1 MTLNLLWISSAILV
15 LASVAPAQTPRT
27 FSAQPASTGGRSDAG
42 APQSSDLAETLG
54 VSFPSESQSTVL
66 LRRDGKQYLIDV
78 ANKTVR
84 ELASA
89 SPQAAAPAPAGDEH
103 GDAASLFA
111 KNCAA
116 CHGPDG
122 KGNSGIG
129 TPNFTDP
136 AVQHSVSDQQIRTT
150 IHDGK
155 GGRMPAW
162 AGKLTDS
169 QIAELATYIR
179 SFAPSAGG
187 TQAGGTSKEQPSNPT
202 IYQPGDDVLM
212 SLPTGRPTDRHGVYV
227 NFAHRFAFDPAFTGQ
242 GRGEIL
248 FGLDGFAIPS
258 FGFRYGVTDK
268 LSVSIYRS
276 PSIIGRPIQLMAG
289 YNILDENKGQP
300 LNMMVRVSIEGQ
312 NNFRKNYTEN
322 IEGIFS
328 RSITHRAQVYVVPT
342 VSFNNRPLVQSGFLS
357 SQILDFPGVNTFSL
371 GVGAAVDIRPT
382 VALLAE
388 IIPTLANGEDLGI
401 HRPAYSFGIQK
412 KIWRHA
418 FTLGLTTSPGTTVS
432 QRSGTRARFVGDPG
446 ADTPG
451 GLFLGF
457 DLTRQIH

>member
-1 MTLNLLWISSAILV
+1 
-15 LASVAPAQTPRT
+15 
-27 FSAQPASTGGRSDAG
+27 
-42 APQSSDLAETLG
+42 
-54 VSFPSESQSTVL
+54 
-66 LRRDGKQYLIDV
+66 
-78 ANKTVR
+78 
-84 ELASA
+84 
-89 SPQAAAPAPAGDEH
+89 
-103 GDAASLFA
+103 
-111 KNCAA
+111 
-116 CHGPDG
+116 
-122 KGNSGIG
+122 
-129 TPNFTDP
+129 
-136 AVQHSVSDQQIRTT
+136 
-150 IHDGK
+150 
-155 GGRMPAW
+155 MPAW
-162 AGKLTDS
+162 SGKLTDS

-187 TQAGGTSKEQPSNPT
+187 TQAGGAANEQPSQPT

-258 FGFRYGVTDK
+258 FGFRYGVTEK

-289 YNILDENKGQP
+289 YNILDEHKGQP